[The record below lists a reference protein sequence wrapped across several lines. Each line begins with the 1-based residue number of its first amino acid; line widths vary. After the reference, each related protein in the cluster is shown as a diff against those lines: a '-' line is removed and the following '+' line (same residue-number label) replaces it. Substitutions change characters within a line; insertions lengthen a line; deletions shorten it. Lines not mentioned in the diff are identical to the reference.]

1 MRPFLAACQL
11 QLRLSARIPDDL
23 MVLATVPLYTVMFL
37 WMVKYAGRLDLLGY
51 ALLAPVLIALWAM
64 ALFVSG
70 EIVERDRAA
79 QVLESLLVTSTAF
92 PLVVF
97 ARITTVTVCGLGAF
111 LEVLVVSRLVFGV
124 TLSIRHP
131 GVFFLTLAATTLA
144 MAGTALIMSAIFV
157 LQRGARIFQ
166 NSLSYPFY
174 VLGGVLVPTAYLPSW
189 LRPIT
194 QVVFLS
200 WASDL
205 LRDSLLSRPV
215 GAVPFRVGMILGLG
229 VGSLVLGWLLLNRL
243 VTRARGLGTVAMA

>member
-79 QVLESLLVTSTAF
+79 QVLESLLVTPTAF

-97 ARITTVTVCGLGAF
+97 ARITTAPVCGLG
-111 LEVLVVSRLVFGV
+111 S
-124 TLSIRHP
+124 
-131 GVFFLTLAATTLA
+131 
-144 MAGTALIMSAIFV
+144 
-157 LQRGARIFQ
+157 
-166 NSLSYPFY
+166 
-174 VLGGVLVPTAYLPSW
+174 
-189 LRPIT
+189 
-194 QVVFLS
+194 
-200 WASDL
+200 
-205 LRDSLLSRPV
+205 
-215 GAVPFRVGMILGLG
+215 
-229 VGSLVLGWLLLNRL
+229 
-243 VTRARGLGTVAMA
+243 